1 MKSKN
6 YNNTVSEKVIINTHS
21 KELHKYLNKKKSGI
35 KVANKKIINF
45 GLFNN
50 KKMMP
55 NNLYLRY
62 NNYKKI
68 KNNFDIENLNKKRNS
83 LKNIHSS
90 LIRGGSTK
98 SNKCYGKSYKIN

>member
-1 MKSKN
+1 
-6 YNNTVSEKVIINTHS
+6 
-21 KELHKYLNKKKSGI
+21 
-35 KVANKKIINF
+35 
-45 GLFNN
+45 
-50 KKMMP
+50 MP